1 MSKFAVTV
9 TKMTAN
15 DTIEKF
21 EKKVKSATL
30 DAAAVSKFLQE
41 LDCKEGVWGIE
52 RCSDIREYLE
62 AREE

>member
-9 TKMTAN
+9 TKMTAT

-21 EKKVKSATL
+21 EKKVRANPLT
-30 DAAAVSKFLQE
+30 AETVAKFLTE
-41 LDCKEGVWGIE
+41 LDCKEGIWGIE
-52 RCSDIREYLE
+52 RCSEVREYLE